1 MGIATNNLQSFR
13 PYHPGEL
20 IKEELECRGIRQKD
34 FAKRFGLSYSYL
46 NETLNAKRPITT
58 EFALFLEAA
67 LGVNADLL
75 VRMQTDYNIQVAR
88 KNNSLREKLNNIKKI
103 AAVF

>member
-34 FAKRFGLSYSYL
+34 R
-46 NETLNAKRPITT
+46 
-58 EFALFLEAA
+58 
-67 LGVNADLL
+67 
-75 VRMQTDYNIQVAR
+75 QAR
-88 KNNSLREKLNNIKKI
+88 LPHPQR
-103 AAVF
+103 

>member
-34 FAKRFGLSYSYL
+34 FAKRFGLSYSA
-46 NETLNAKRPITT
+46 LNAKRPITT